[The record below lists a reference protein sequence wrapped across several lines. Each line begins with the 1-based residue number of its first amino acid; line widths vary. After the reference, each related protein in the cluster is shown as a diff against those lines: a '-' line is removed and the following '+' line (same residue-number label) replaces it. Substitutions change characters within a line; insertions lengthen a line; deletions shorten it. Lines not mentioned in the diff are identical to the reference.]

1 MENIQVK
8 GQNKY
13 FSYMQRLIKFTAMN
27 TEKNR
32 GCTLA
37 NQVMTPKKGKWQEKL
52 EKNNFI
58 K

>member
-13 FSYMQRLIKFTAMN
+13 FSYMQRLIKFIAMN
-27 TEKNR
+27 TEKNW

-37 NQVMTPKKGKWQEKL
+37 NQVTTPKKGKCQEKL
-52 EKNNFI
+52 EKNI
-58 K
+58 S